1 MGNYANNEF
10 EVIKEDSSKKLVKLK
25 ESGKY
30 LFLTDKNTERR
41 NFSLSINSQDK
52 WNLDFMEFIFNQSDL
67 SNTLHY
73 LIEKK
78 IQAII
83 LSCNFAA
90 EIENDR

>member
-1 MGNYANNEF
+1 MGNYAINEF
-10 EVIKEDSSKKLVKLK
+10 EVIKENSSKKLVKLK

-73 LIEKK
+73 LIEKH
-78 IQAII
+78 IQEHGTSAVKV
-83 LSCNFAA
+83 
-90 EIENDR
+90 DRVGNLL

>member
-1 MGNYANNEF
+1 MGNYAINEF
-10 EVIKEDSSKKLVKLK
+10 EVIKENSSKKLVKLK

-73 LIEKK
+73 LIEKH
-78 IQAII
+78 IQEHGTSAVKV
-83 LSCNFAA
+83 
-90 EIENDR
+90 DRFGNLL

>member
-1 MGNYANNEF
+1 MGNYAINEF
-10 EVIKEDSSKKLVKLK
+10 EVIKENSSKKLVKLK

-73 LIEKK
+73 LIEKH
-78 IQAII
+78 IQEHGT
-83 LSCNFAA
+83 SA
-90 EIENDR
+90 EKVDRFGNLL

>member
-1 MGNYANNEF
+1 MGNYAINEF
-10 EVIKEDSSKKLVKLK
+10 EVIKENSSKKLVKLK

-73 LIEKK
+73 
-78 IQAII
+78 
-83 LSCNFAA
+83 
-90 EIENDR
+90 